1 MRKRTSGHPSGAG
14 PAPRASAVAPGARP
28 ERPPVVRLVA
38 CGRIARRTLDAAPT
52 GIVCAVF
59 QRSCYVEFTDRRV
72 ICLGDPSIGR
82 GLLNAHVDGFV
93 APRIGEVLTLSAD
106 GATIWPPFACDGRA
120 DRAALV
126 ALRAAARE
134 RLPIQ
139 GLGGLVGGVSNPL
152 IEHARPALDALDR
165 WLDGGTLDRDA
176 EALLGL
182 GPGLTPSGDDY
193 LGGLLIA
200 LHTCGRSAQAN
211 ALWAWLG
218 ARVPARTS
226 LISAAHLAAAA
237 EGEGHGLLHACLG
250 ALVEGK
256 TTGWRERLERLSA
269 LGHCSGWDGL
279 AGVFAVMHRNS
290 A

>member
-1 MRKRTSGHPSGAG
+1 VATS
-14 PAPRASAVAPGARP
+14 GARP
-28 ERPPVVRLVA
+28 GHPAIVRLVA
-38 CGRIARRTLDAAPT
+38 CGRIAHRTLEAAPR
-52 GIVCAVF
+52 GIVCAAF

-72 ICLGDPSIGR
+72 ICLGDSSIGC
-82 GLLNAHVDGFV
+82 GPLNAHVDGFV
-93 APRIGEVLTLSAD
+93 PPRVGEVLVLSAD
-106 GATIWPPFACDGRA
+106 GATIWPPFARDGRA
-120 DRAALV
+120 GWAALD
-126 ALRAAARE
+126 ALRTVARE
-134 RLPIQ
+134 RLPIE
-139 GLGGLVGGVSNPL
+139 GLGGLVGSVSNPL

-165 WLDGGTLDRDA
+165 WLDGGALDRDA
-176 EALLGL
+176 EALIGL

-256 TTGWRERLERLSA
+256 TTGWRERLDRLA
-269 LGHCSGWDGL
+269 TLGHCSGWDGL
-279 AGVFAVMHRNS
+279 AGVLAVMQRNTAEADPPLS
-290 A
+290 RRRAID